1 MKKVILLAGILC
13 VFNLTI
19 LKAQTE
25 QGTFFLGMSSSM
37 SLSGN
42 GSHMMSLEFSKTNY
56 LSDGGS
62 PMSSNPL
69 KTTSFNLLPKVGYFV
84 TPNFALGLDL
94 SLSLYGSKDNSGVS
108 ANNMN
113 STLLGAGPFI
123 RYYIPAGKV
132 FPFCELGSS
141 LGTIINDTKYINKTV
156 ETSQS
161 LLSIGGGVGAAILL
175 GNHASFDVLL
185 DYHSLTVKDKQDNI
199 DNYRTVMGTL
209 GLKVGFTIFFGRPKG
224 KAVAL

>member
-1 MKKVILLAGILC
+1 MKKLILLTGILC
-13 VFNLTI
+13 VLNLTM

-42 GSHMMSLEFSKTNY
+42 GSHMMSLEFSSTNDK
-56 LSDGGS
+56 SDGSNSMG
-62 PMSSNPL
+62 SNPL

-94 SLSLYGSKDNSGVS
+94 SLSLYGSKGTPGYSDI
-108 ANNMN
+108 NMN

-123 RYYIPAGKV
+123 RYYIPTGRV
-132 FPFCELGSS
+132 FPFCELGGSI
-141 LGTIINDTKYINKTV
+141 GTIITNNQFINKSV

-161 LLSIGGGVGAAILL
+161 LSSIGGGVGIAALM
-175 GNHASFDVLL
+175 GKHASFDVLL
-185 DYHSLTVKDKQDNI
+185 DYRSITVKDKQDNI
-199 DNYRTVMGTL
+199 DNYRTVKGTI
-209 GLKVGFTIFFGRPKG
+209 GLKVGFTIFFGRHKE